1 MRKKSFTI
9 FTESIAQVSAMSDA
23 DAGALFK
30 AVLRYSL
37 DGTEPQSGTLVHFA
51 FLQFKQQIDEEDNR
65 RKEISEKRKE
75 AIQSRW
81 ERVQMN
87 TNEYNCIELNTN
99 VSPDTS
105 PVPQQPKQKKP
116 KADPEAIA
124 KRQEAKKE
132 DFYNGLVPFVSI
144 YGKEMVRAFFDYWT
158 EPNKSKTKMRFEL
171 EKTWDLKRRLNTWA
185 TRDKIPS
192 NNINN
197 ATNRPNTTE
206 QRATGAASI
215 VAKLLAENNEAT
227 D

>member
-9 FTESIAQVSAMSDA
+9 FTESIAQVSAMSDE

-37 DGTEPQSGTLVHFA
+37 DGTEPTSGTLVHFA

-75 AIQSRW
+75 SANSRW
-81 ERVQMN
+81 GMQLHANGCKCMQMDA
-87 TNEYNCIELNTN
+87 IA
-99 VSPDTS
+99 SPDAS

-124 KRQEAKKE
+124 KRQAEKKE

-158 EPNKSKTKMRFEL
+158 EPNKSNTKMRFEL

-206 QRATGAASI
+206 QRATGAAGI
-215 VAKLLAENNEAT
+215 VAKLLAENNE
-227 D
+227 DVG

>member
-1 MRKKSFTI
+1 
-9 FTESIAQVSAMSDA
+9 MSDA

-75 AIQSRW
+75 SANSRW
-81 ERVQMN
+81 GMQLHANGCNCMQMDA
-87 TNEYNCIELNTN
+87 IA
-99 VSPDTS
+99 SPDTS

-215 VAKLLAENNEAT
+215 VAKLLAENNEET